1 MDDAEL
7 EPIIKNMFI
16 IMMSF
21 HKKLLKMD
29 SCESPDNFTRLH
41 FAVMGTL
48 SQGDIT
54 MSALAKTLMM
64 PKPQLTRLVDSLV
77 RLEIIERRLNE
88 TDRRVINLI
97 LTEKGKNIL
106 KEMKHKMQNNTKQLL
121 SCLTP
126 AELKRMSSALDTL
139 QEILSKL

>member
-1 MDDAEL
+1 MDDIEL
-7 EPIIKNMFI
+7 ELIIKNMFL

-29 SCESPDNFTRLH
+29 TCESQDNFTRLH
-41 FAVMGTL
+41 FAVMGSL
-48 SQGDIT
+48 SQGDMT
-54 MSALAKTLMM
+54 MSALAKALMM
-64 PKPQLTRLVDSLV
+64 PKPQLTHLVDSLV

-88 TDRRVINLI
+88 ADRRVITLI

-139 QEILSKL
+139 QDILSKL